1 MGNREDKYNTI
12 HINDRLSYKLSTIPD
27 YPVVVID
34 APAGYGKT
42 TAIREYAQTSTGRFI
57 WINVSNPSRDIFW
70 SDFCDAFLAVNKD
83 AQKLLKTLDY
93 PQSEKTVAE
102 VRSIIKHVAV
112 TEPTYIVIDNCHL
125 ITDEFHNLFISSI
138 PYILPDDLHFIFI
151 SQTAPPNTLAEL
163 IGKKLVLHISK
174 EDFELTAEDIVIF
187 FDKNHIHI
195 SEKDS
200 IALREFSDGWI
211 SAIYLQ
217 MIDYVQ
223 KAQ

>member
-1 MGNREDKYNTI
+1 MGNREDKYKKYNAI
-12 HINDRLSYKLSTIPD
+12 HINDRLSDKLSMIPD

-93 PQSEKTVAE
+93 PQSEKAVAE

-112 TEPTYIVIDNCHL
+112 TEPTY
-125 ITDEFHNLFISSI
+125 
-138 PYILPDDLHFIFI
+138 
-151 SQTAPPNTLAEL
+151 
-163 IGKKLVLHISK
+163 
-174 EDFELTAEDIVIF
+174 
-187 FDKNHIHI
+187 
-195 SEKDS
+195 
-200 IALREFSDGWI
+200 
-211 SAIYLQ
+211 
-217 MIDYVQ
+217 
-223 KAQ
+223 